1 MRVSS
6 QDFFFFFSPSQPLC
20 MPEISFLYV
29 LLSSHHSCKKL
40 NCIVFVFSCLMF
52 LCNGRRGSWII
63 YVLLG
68 SGIFVCLYF
77 WGFSSHCIY
86 RKVAAHIHYTVH
98 IMSAKCKLTCPRAH
112 WYRSLL
118 DSDREILIQSNL
130 AEALLQ
136 QCPGSST
143 ATLCSTVICRLDL
156 ACRMSLQLHLF
167 WQHILQT
174 CFFKGELLTK
184 APPMQEME
192 WERESTP
199 AETLRIFVKP
209 DWEMGKQ
216 AAQLCLET

>member
-1 MRVSS
+1 MSGKGQHRSRATKPVFSWSPKEPQAPTMRASS
-6 QDFFFFFSPSQPLC
+6 QDYFFFFPITPSLYARDL
-20 MPEISFLYV
+20 LYV

-40 NCIVFVFSCLMF
+40 NCIVFVFSHLMF

-143 ATLCSTVICRLDL
+143 ATLCSTVICAD
-156 ACRMSLQLHLF
+156 
-167 WQHILQT
+167 
-174 CFFKGELLTK
+174 
-184 APPMQEME
+184 
-192 WERESTP
+192 
-199 AETLRIFVKP
+199 
-209 DWEMGKQ
+209 
-216 AAQLCLET
+216 